1 MKSNA
6 NGDANGEDE
15 MTLIAE
21 ELSKDHKLD
30 DLVECDRILQAGG
43 RVDSFKDTQNPLE
56 SIGPKRVWLPDQD
69 VPGLAMSR
77 SMGDCV
83 AHSVGVS
90 AEPEVLE
97 FTLGPNDR
105 FVVIGSDG
113 LWEFMTN
120 EEVCEIVLPFYIE
133 NQPEAAANKL
143 VREAH
148 LKWKQEEE
156 VVDDITVVVIFLDTQ
171 MAYQYY

>member
-1 MKSNA
+1 MV
-6 NGDANGEDE
+6 
-15 MTLIAE
+15 LIAD

-30 DLVECDRILQAGG
+30 NPVECERILNSGG
-43 RVDSFKDTQNPLE
+43 RVESFKDTMNPNE
-56 SIGPKRVWLPDQD
+56 TIGPKRVWLPDQD
-69 VPGLAMSR
+69 IPGLAMSR
-77 SMGDCV
+77 SMGDEV

-90 AEPEVLE
+90 AIPEVLE
-97 FTLGPNDR
+97 FMLGPHDR

-113 LWEFMTN
+113 LWEFLSN
-120 EEVCEIVLPFYIE
+120 EQVCEIVLPFYIE

-148 LKWKQEEE
+148 ARWKHEEE

-171 MAYQYY
+171 MAYSYYQKAL

>member
-1 MKSNA
+1 MVLVA
-6 NGDANGEDE
+6 D
-15 MTLIAE
+15 

-30 DLVECDRILQAGG
+30 NPVECERILNSGG
-43 RVDSFKDTQNPLE
+43 RVESFKDTMNPNE
-56 SIGPKRVWLPDQD
+56 TIGPKRVWLPDQD
-69 VPGLAMSR
+69 IPGLAMSR
-77 SMGDCV
+77 SMGDEV

-90 AEPEVLE
+90 AIPEVLE
-97 FTLGPNDR
+97 FMLGPHDR

-113 LWEFMTN
+113 LWEFLSN
-120 EEVCEIVLPFYIE
+120 EQVCEIVLPFYIE

-148 LKWKQEEE
+148 ARWKHEEE

-171 MAYQYY
+171 MAYSYY

>member
-1 MKSNA
+1 MV
-6 NGDANGEDE
+6 
-15 MTLIAE
+15 LIAD

-30 DLVECDRILQAGG
+30 NPVECERILNSGG
-43 RVDSFKDTQNPLE
+43 RVESFKDTMNPNE
-56 SIGPKRVWLPDQD
+56 TIGPKRVWLPDQD
-69 VPGLAMSR
+69 IPGLAMSR
-77 SMGDCV
+77 SMGDEV

-90 AEPEVLE
+90 AIPEVLE
-97 FTLGPNDR
+97 FMLGPHDR

-113 LWEFMTN
+113 LWEFLSN
-120 EEVCEIVLPFYIE
+120 EQVCEIVLPFYIE

-148 LKWKQEEE
+148 ARWKHEEE

-171 MAYQYY
+171 MAYSYY

>member
-1 MKSNA
+1 MV
-6 NGDANGEDE
+6 
-15 MTLIAE
+15 LIAD

-30 DLVECDRILQAGG
+30 NSVECERILNSGG
-43 RVDSFKDTQNPLE
+43 RVESFKDTMNPNE
-56 SIGPKRVWLPDQD
+56 TIGPKRVWLPDQD
-69 VPGLAMSR
+69 IPGLAMSR
-77 SMGDCV
+77 SMGDEV

-90 AEPEVLE
+90 AIPEVLE
-97 FTLGPNDR
+97 FMLGPHDR

-113 LWEFMTN
+113 LWEFLSN
-120 EEVCEIVLPFYIE
+120 EQVCEIVLPFYIE

-148 LKWKQEEE
+148 ARWKHEEE

-171 MAYQYY
+171 MAYSYY